1 MRKII
6 NICFDLIKNVWKVIF
21 IILSLIVLYY
31 LFNLILPIYN
41 FLSFF
46 SEIFIDL
53 QNIIKELN
61 KIIDEKEWIK

>member
-6 NICFDLIKNVWKVIF
+6 NICFDLIKNIWKVIF

-46 SEIFIDL
+46 SEMSIDL
-53 QNIIKELN
+53 HNIIKELN
-61 KIIDEKEWIK
+61 KIIDDKEWIK